1 MAFAWVGW
9 LAGRGKIR
17 TRCGAHGWRRRWHG
31 KTLAR
36 SSAAGEA
43 DEARSR
49 VLRAGRRYAAR
60 SDMAFAEVAA
70 LLRQLEHP
78 MLLPT

>member
-1 MAFAWVGW
+1 M
-9 LAGRGKIR
+9 
-17 TRCGAHGWRRRWHG
+17 GAHGG
-31 KTLAR
+31 
-36 SSAAGEA
+36 AAGGMERHSPAVLTAGKA

-49 VLRAGRRYAAR
+49 MLRAGRRYAAR